1 MSCRLP
7 ALAAVLLLAAP
18 AFAATLDPDTIV
30 AAHNQY
36 RAEVSVP
43 PLSWSPEVAASA
55 QAWAEDMASSGKF
68 RHSGSRYGENI
79 WAGTANAYSLN
90 DMVKSWGDEKA
101 DFEYG
106 TRTNSRNG
114 GVVGHY
120 TQIIWRN
127 STQVG
132 CGLASG
138 GGTDYFVCQYNPPGN
153 YIGQQPY

>member
-1 MSCRLP
+1 MSHRLS
-7 ALAAVLLLAAP
+7 ALAAALLLSVP

-79 WAGTANAYSLN
+79 WAGTANAYSL
-90 DMVKSWGDEKA
+90 DEMVTSWGDEKA
-101 DFEYG
+101 NFEYG
-106 TRTNSRNG
+106 TSSNSRNG
-114 GVVGHY
+114 AVVGHY
-120 TQIIWRN
+120 TQIVWRN
-127 STQVG
+127 STEVG

-153 YIGQQPY
+153 YVGQQPY

>member
-1 MSCRLP
+1 MSHCLS
-7 ALAAVLLLAAP
+7 ALAVALLLAAP

-43 PLSWSPEVAASA
+43 PLVWSAEVAASA
-55 QAWAEDMASSGKF
+55 QAWADQLASTRSF
-68 RHSGSRYGENI
+68 HHSNSRYGENI
-79 WAGTANAYSLN
+79 WAGTAGAYSL
-90 DMVKSWGDEKA
+90 DEMVTSWGDEKA
-101 DFEYG
+101 NFEYG
-106 TRTNSRNG
+106 TRSNSRNG

-127 STQVG
+127 STEVG

-153 YIGQQPY
+153 YVGQQPY

>member
-1 MSCRLP
+1 MSHRLL
-7 ALAAVLLLAAP
+7 ALAAAGLLAAP
-18 AFAATLDPDTIV
+18 AFAATLDPDTLV
-30 AAHNQY
+30 AAHNKY

-43 PLSWSPEVAASA
+43 PLTWSAEVAASA

-79 WAGTANAYSLN
+79 WAGTANAYSL
-90 DMVKSWGDEKA
+90 DEMVTSWGDEKA
-101 DFEYG
+101 NFEYG
-106 TRTNSRNG
+106 TSSNSRNG

-153 YIGQQPY
+153 YVGQQPY

>member
-1 MSCRLP
+1 MPHRLSTLAAGLLLALP
-7 ALAAVLLLAAP
+7 AL
-18 AFAATLDPDTIV
+18 AATLDPDTIV
-30 AAHNQY
+30 SAHNAY

-43 PLSWSPEVAASA
+43 PLSWSPELAASA
-55 QAWAEDMASSGKF
+55 QAWAEDMASSGRF
-68 RHSGSRYGENI
+68 RHSNSRYGENI
-79 WAGTANAYSLN
+79 WAGTANAYSLR

-106 TRTNSRNG
+106 TGTNSRNG

-138 GGTDYFVCQYNPPGN
+138 GGTEYFVCQYNPPGN
-153 YIGQQPY
+153 YVGQQPY

>member
-1 MSCRLP
+1 MSHRLL
-7 ALAAVLLLAAP
+7 ALAAAGLLAAP
-18 AFAATLDPDTIV
+18 AFAATLDPDTLV

-43 PLSWSPEVAASA
+43 PLTWSATLASSA
-55 QAWAEDMASSGKF
+55 QAWAVNMAATGKF

-79 WAGTANAYSLN
+79 WAGTANAFSLN

-101 DFEYG
+101 NFEYG
-106 TRTNSRNG
+106 TGTNSRNG

-127 STQVG
+127 TTEVG

-153 YIGQQPY
+153 YVGQQPY